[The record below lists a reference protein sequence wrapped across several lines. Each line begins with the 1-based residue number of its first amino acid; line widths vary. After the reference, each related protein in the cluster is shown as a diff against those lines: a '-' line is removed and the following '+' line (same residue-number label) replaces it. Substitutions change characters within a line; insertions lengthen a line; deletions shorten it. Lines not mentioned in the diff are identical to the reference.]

1 MLPQLDTQQQLRLR
15 RLKMAV
21 ASYAM
26 WVALALNARAI
37 GYLDISPRM
46 AAIAVGGVVLSNLY
60 FFVMIR
66 TGLNRRLADP
76 SMTFQQIL
84 VALCWALV
92 LMTTTD
98 AARGAMLPVYVVTI
112 LFGVFGL
119 TTRAFIGLSAFALVS
134 YAVVVGVEFYR
145 APATFDVPQEAL
157 RLTILAA
164 SLVWCSLFG
173 SYVTRLKET
182 LKRRNVELKEKVSNT
197 SREATRDHLTQA
209 YNRRYMMD
217 SLSREKARADRVGS
231 TFSLCIFD
239 LDYFKRLNDEHGH
252 LVGDKVL
259 TEFAYLAR
267 RELRASDLI
276 DLDGE
281 GRCFGR
287 FGGEEFLCLLPS
299 TDHVGARRC
308 AERLRV
314 ATSRAEFHHKVRIT
328 LSAGVAEY
336 LPGESVTDT
345 LRRADEALYFAKQ
358 TGRNKVACA
367 GRRDGDPI
375 SDTIVGEVVQL
386 NQFRS

>member
-1 MLPQLDTQQQLRLR
+1 
-15 RLKMAV
+15 
-21 ASYAM
+21 
-26 WVALALNARAI
+26 
-37 GYLDISPRM
+37 
-46 AAIAVGGVVLSNLY
+46 
-60 FFVMIR
+60 MIR
-66 TGLNRRLADP
+66 TGLNRRLSDP

-84 VALCWALV
+84 VALCWIVV

-98 AARGAMLPVYVVTI
+98 QARGAMLPVYIVTI

-119 TTRAFIGLSAFALVS
+119 TTRAFIGLSAFALMS
-134 YAVVVGVEFYR
+134 YTGVVAIEYYR
-145 APATFDVPQEAL
+145 APGTFDSAQEAV
-157 RLTILAA
+157 RLTVLAA
-164 SLVWCSLFG
+164 SMVWCTLFG

-197 SREATRDHLTQA
+197 SREATRDHLTQTF
-209 YNRRYMMD
+209 NRRYMMD
-217 SLSREKARADRVGS
+217 SLSREQARADRVGS

-239 LDYFKRLNDEHGH
+239 LDHIKRLNDEHGH

-259 TEFAYLAR
+259 SEFAYLAR
-267 RELRASDLI
+267 RELRASDVI

-308 AERLRV
+308 AERLRL
-314 ATSRAEFHHKVRIT
+314 ATSRAEFDHKVRIT

-367 GRRDGDPI
+367 GRSEGDPI
-375 SDTIVGEVVQL
+375 SDTIVGEVVML
-386 NQFRS
+386 NQFRN

>member
-1 MLPQLDTQQQLRLR
+1 MLPPMDTKQQLRMR
-15 RLKMAV
+15 RLKMAF
-21 ASYAM
+21 ASYLM
-26 WVALALNARAI
+26 WIALALGAMTAGYLEISREMAFAAI
-37 GYLDISPRM
+37 GG
-46 AAIAVGGVVLSNLY
+46 IALSNLY
-60 FFVMIR
+60 FYAMIR
-66 TGLNRRLADP
+66 TGLNRRLSDP

-84 VALCWALV
+84 VALCWIVV

-98 AARGAMLPVYVVTI
+98 QARGAMLPVYIVTI

-119 TTRAFIGLSAFALVS
+119 TTRAFVGLSAFALLS
-134 YAVVVGVEFYR
+134 YTGVVAIEYYR
-145 APATFDVPQEAL
+145 APAAFDSAQETV
-157 RLTILAA
+157 RLTVLAA
-164 SLVWCSLFG
+164 SMVWCTLFG

-197 SREATRDHLTQA
+197 SREATRDHLTQTF
-209 YNRRYMMD
+209 NRRYMMD

-239 LDYFKRLNDEHGH
+239 LDHFKRLNDEHGH

-259 TEFAYLAR
+259 SEFAYLAR
-267 RELRASDLI
+267 RELRASDVI

-308 AERLRV
+308 AERLRL
-314 ATSRAEFHHKVRIT
+314 ATSRAEFDHKVRIT

-367 GRRDGDPI
+367 GRSEGDPI
-375 SDTIVGEVVQL
+375 SDTIVGEVVML
-386 NQFRS
+386 NQFRN